1 MLLSRDYNG
10 IKSLSCRTV
19 VDRAEVDVS
28 ILRARSFI
36 YCIGCL
42 EITMNRFK
50 IILK

>member
-10 IKSLSCRTV
+10 IKSF

>member
-1 MLLSRDYNG
+1 MALTVYP
-10 IKSLSCRTV
+10 V

-50 IILK
+50 IILE